1 MGQWGPNNLGHP
13 HFQKPAHWTKAPVI
27 CDYYIN
33 Q

>member
-1 MGQWGPNNLGHP
+1 MGPNNLVHP
-13 HFQKPAHWTKAPVI
+13 QFEKPAHWTKAPVI